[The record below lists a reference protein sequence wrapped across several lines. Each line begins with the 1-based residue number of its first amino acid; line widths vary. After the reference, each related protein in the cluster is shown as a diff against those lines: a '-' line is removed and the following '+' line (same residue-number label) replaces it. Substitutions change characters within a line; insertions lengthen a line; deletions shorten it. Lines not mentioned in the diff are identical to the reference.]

1 MGTGRKAAAEPPWSG
16 LSVLVPTKGEGD
28 GDESWKP
35 RCTNPSPPLWA
46 LEVTTP
52 TVKFFTQKVREIPG
66 NDKGP
71 GGGETPQALYW
82 SKTRAS
88 FRTSKLQHAAT
99 TNDSNSKKEISA
111 RVLFRTTHLLTDHH
125 RCNQTM
131 HRETHTVTT

>member
-82 SKTRAS
+82 SKTRLVNGVTWVQRSSVRGRA
-88 FRTSKLQHAAT
+88 RTLIVIEVAAL
-99 TNDSNSKKEISA
+99 SLSLSV
-111 RVLFRTTHLLTDHH
+111 RPYCFLGTDKDI
-125 RCNQTM
+125 CL
-131 HRETHTVTT
+131 

>member
-82 SKTRAS
+82 SKTRARKVS
-88 FRTSKLQHAAT
+88 APSYQHQYQG
-99 TNDSNSKKEISA
+99 DSRA
-111 RVLFRTTHLLTDHH
+111 RRV
-125 RCNQTM
+125 RCSVCNN
-131 HRETHTVTT
+131 